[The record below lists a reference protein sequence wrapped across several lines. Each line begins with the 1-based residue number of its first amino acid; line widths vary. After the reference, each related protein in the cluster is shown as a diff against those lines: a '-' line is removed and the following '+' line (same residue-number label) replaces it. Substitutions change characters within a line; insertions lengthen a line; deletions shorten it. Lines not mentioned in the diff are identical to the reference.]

1 MPRNDIRRSVFA
13 PATRP
18 VSFGMLGT
26 YPPTQCGLA
35 SFASTLRRSLLDR
48 RQGTEVGIVRMVDT
62 ADPTTR
68 DRAVEYE
75 LRTVGGDVEAAAER
89 LNRHD
94 VVIVQHEYGI
104 YGGPDGDQVLDV
116 LARVRVPVIVV
127 LHTVLSTPTPHQR
140 YVLEQLV
147 ALADTVVTLSRTGY
161 LRLRAGYAVDERT
174 TMMIPHGA
182 WLGGRPAPAPV
193 PKRPRRPMILTWGLL
208 GPGKGLEWG
217 VEALATLRA
226 VDPLPMYVVAGQ
238 THPRVLARDGERYRD
253 SLRSRAAAL
262 GVSDMLHFEPG
273 YLDAGAL
280 ARLVARADVVLL
292 PYDSHE
298 QVTSGV
304 LIEALGSLTPVVSTA
319 FPHARELLADGAG
332 TLVPHADPQAI
343 STALHRILTEPAH
356 RSGMVAATARLAP
369 SLEWPAVADQYLR
382 VADELATRRDE
393 RLSPVAVVA

>member
-1 MPRNDIRRSVFA
+1 
-13 PATRP
+13 
-18 VSFGMLGT
+18 
-26 YPPTQCGLA
+26 
-35 SFASTLRRSLLDR
+35 
-48 RQGTEVGIVRMVDT
+48 
-62 ADPTTR
+62 
-68 DRAVEYE
+68 
-75 LRTVGGDVEAAAER
+75 
-89 LNRHD
+89 
-94 VVIVQHEYGI
+94 
-104 YGGPDGDQVLDV
+104 
-116 LARVRVPVIVV
+116 
-127 LHTVLSTPTPHQR
+127 
-140 YVLEQLV
+140 
-147 ALADTVVTLSRTGY
+147 
-161 LRLRAGYAVDERT
+161 
-174 TMMIPHGA
+174 
-182 WLGGRPAPAPV
+182 
-193 PKRPRRPMILTWGLL
+193 MILTWGLL

-217 VEALATLRA
+217 VEALAALRA

-332 TLVPHADPQAI
+332 TLVPHADPKAI
-343 STALHRILTEPAH
+343 STALHRILTEPEH
-356 RSGMVAATARLAP
+356 RSAMVAATARLAP

-382 VADELATRRDE
+382 IADELAARRDE